1 MRRETLGR
9 CLEAPPSWRE
19 KENELSVAGRAL
31 QETGLKSW
39 SLMGHLAP
47 KHEVKGFWSIYY
59 LVVPCV
65 GTRVWV

>member
-31 QETGLKSW
+31 QE
-39 SLMGHLAP
+39 
-47 KHEVKGFWSIYY
+47 
-59 LVVPCV
+59 
-65 GTRVWV
+65 